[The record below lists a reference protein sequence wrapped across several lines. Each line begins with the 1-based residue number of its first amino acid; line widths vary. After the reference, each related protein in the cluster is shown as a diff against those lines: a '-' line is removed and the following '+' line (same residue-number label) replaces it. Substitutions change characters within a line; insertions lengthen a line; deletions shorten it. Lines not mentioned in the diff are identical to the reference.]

1 MEKLNKLGKFY
12 TRIIMKHIG
21 IFIFIGILFVVFHD
35 QGWFPNENMYAISQ
49 LVYEV
54 VLPALLAFEGGRKVG
69 ETGGGIL
76 AVLATAGLLT
86 AESSVGILGAMVL
99 GPAAGFLWRKEE
111 PLIEKYAGAGFQ
123 MLGKNL
129 AMGITGSVLA
139 VFSYYLV
146 SPVLAMATGLAGRM
160 MNLLITY
167 RAIGLLSVIIE
178 PLKVFFMNNVVN
190 LAILVPLGM
199 EQLQETGSSVLF
211 LLETNPGPGL
221 GMLAALFVVKKERRN
236 EYLSAIAA
244 ELAGGI
250 HEVYFPF
257 VWSDLR
263 LLAPLILGG
272 MAGNFTFVLLD
283 AGLKGMVSPGSI
295 FIILL
300 MAGRGMVIPV
310 LAGIFVS
317 VAVSFGG
324 SLLILRLK
332 ERKKTEQEDR
342 EEKGKKEEKEMEGK
356 EEKRIGH
363 IGFVCDGGVG
373 SSAMGAAIF
382 RRMLAARGMEDVCVK
397 AYASDLIPE
406 EIDLIVCQR
415 DYFVML
421 PKKFQ
426 EREVYTVENLVSAGG
441 YEELIEQL
449 QRRNEGR

>member
-190 LAILVPLGM
+190 HAILVPLGM

-272 MAGNFTFVLLD
+272 MAGN
-283 AGLKGMVSPGSI
+283 MVT
-295 FIILL
+295 
-300 MAGRGMVIPV
+300 A
-310 LAGIFVS
+310 
-317 VAVSFGG
+317 
-324 SLLILRLK
+324 
-332 ERKKTEQEDR
+332 TD
-342 EEKGKKEEKEMEGK
+342 
-356 EEKRIGH
+356 KR
-363 IGFVCDGGVG
+363 V
-373 SSAMGAAIF
+373 
-382 RRMLAARGMEDVCVK
+382 
-397 AYASDLIPE
+397 
-406 EIDLIVCQR
+406 
-415 DYFVML
+415 
-421 PKKFQ
+421 
-426 EREVYTVENLVSAGG
+426 
-441 YEELIEQL
+441 
-449 QRRNEGR
+449 